1 MSGFIPNP
9 QAQQS
14 IDALIFDINELY
26 QTAHIVFNT
35 FAGLNDVMGLMQSIY
50 QITSTMSSNFNSYIR
65 TYNTALIDKIYNDI
79 NTLAN
84 LLLSLQSQLSALTT
98 TQTVTDFNAV
108 IQNASDQINDLFNYL
123 I

>member
-84 LLLSLQSQLSALTT
+84 LLLSLQSQLSTLTA
-98 TQTVTDFNAV
+98 TQMGTDFNTV

>member
-1 MSGFIPNP
+1 MSTYIPNP

-26 QTAHIVFNT
+26 QTAHIVFNA

-65 TYNTALIDKIYNDI
+65 TYNTALVDKIYNDI

-84 LLLSLQSQLSALTT
+84 LLLSLQSQLSALTA
-98 TQTVTDFNAV
+98 TQTVTDFNTV